1 MDGKRMLRM
10 AKSKTKTQEYRRSCP
25 ADSSPGK
32 FYCKARFHKMS
43 QNRCI
48 NALTTRPIAS
58 DFSI

>member
-1 MDGKRMLRM
+1 MLRK